1 MFPLQGFYTFYY
13 DPIMSELKESFFVFC
28 IQKQNFQ
35 QIPPNSCTIFPGCS
49 GTEVTVLP
57 RWPPAEGV
65 LVQERQDD
73 WRLRHEDLREHRQ
86 EQDRDHQPRQ
96 GGPPRQVRD
105 VCIVIVCGMEWN
117 PFHHIFEAIYIDT
130 DARYANISSKLKLK
144 S

>member
-35 QIPPNSCTIFPGCS
+35 QIPPNSCTTFPGYS

-86 EQDRDHQPRQ
+86 EQDRDHQPR
-96 GGPPRQVRD
+96 
-105 VCIVIVCGMEWN
+105 
-117 PFHHIFEAIYIDT
+117 
-130 DARYANISSKLKLK
+130 
-144 S
+144 